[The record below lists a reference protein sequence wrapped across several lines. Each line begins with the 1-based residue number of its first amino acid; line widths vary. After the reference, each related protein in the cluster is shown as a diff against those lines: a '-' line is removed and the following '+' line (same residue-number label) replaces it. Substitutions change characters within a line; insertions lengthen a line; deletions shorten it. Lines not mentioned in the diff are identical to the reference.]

1 VIEMGKKIKVQR
13 RGRGTSQFRAS
24 KTNKI
29 SPSKYPIIKE
39 KAMHGN
45 IIDLVHESGR
55 GSPLAII
62 KLADDQEFYIPA
74 IEGIAINDEVSIGM
88 GAEINLGNTLAVGE
102 IPEGTMV
109 CNVELRPGDGGKIA
123 RSSGAFATVISH
135 TRSGTTLRLPS
146 RKDMIIPNQS
156 RATIGIVSGGGRKE
170 KPRIKAGEAHH
181 AARAKGHIYPIAH
194 GVKMTAASH
203 PHGGGRHRRPGK
215 STTVSR
221 NAPPGAKVGLIAAR
235 QSGKKQRRRIKN

>member
-1 VIEMGKKIKVQR
+1 MGKKIKVQR

-29 SPSKYPIIKE
+29 SPSKYPIFKE
-39 KAMHGN
+39 NVLHGS
-45 IIDLVHESGR
+45 IVDLVHESGR
-55 GSPLAII
+55 GSPLAIV
-62 KLADDQEFYIPA
+62 KLLRAGGDQEFYIPA
-74 IEGIAINDEVSIGM
+74 IEGIAIGDAVSIGM
-88 GAEINLGNTLAVGE
+88 GAEISLGNTLAVGG

-123 RSSGAFATVISH
+123 RSSGAFATVMSH
-135 TRSGTTLRLPS
+135 TSSGTTLRLPS
-146 RKDMIIPNQS
+146 KKDLVIPNQS

-170 KPRIKAGEAHH
+170 KPRIKAGEAHY

-194 GVKMTAASH
+194 GVKMTSASH

-235 QSGKKQRRRIKN
+235 NSGKRQRRRIKN

>member
-1 VIEMGKKIKVQR
+1 MGKQIKVQR

-24 KTNKI
+24 KLHKI
-29 SPSKYPIIKE
+29 SPIKYPHIQQKF
-39 KAMHGN
+39 MHGN
-45 IIDLVHESGR
+45 VIDIFHESGR
-55 GSPLAII
+55 GAPLALI
-62 KLADDQEFYIPA
+62 KLKDDKEYYTSA
-74 IEGIAINDEVSIGM
+74 IEGIAVGAEVSIGSNV
-88 GAEINLGNTLAVGE
+88 GIKLGNTLAVGE

-109 CNVELRPGDGGKIA
+109 CNIELRPGDGGKLA
-123 RSSGAFATVISH
+123 RSSGAFATIISH
-135 TRSGTTLRLPS
+135 TRSGTSLRLPS
-146 RKDMIIPNQS
+146 RKDIIIPNNS
-156 RATIGIVSGGGRKE
+156 KATIGIVSGGGRKE

-181 AARAKGHIYPIAH
+181 AARAKGQVYPTAH

-235 QSGKKQRRRIKN
+235 QSGKKQRQRIRK